1 MASLVAKTV
10 RGRRYWQIVTSRRV
24 HGQPRQ
30 VVLAHVGTADR
41 LLARLTQGA
50 GRPTE
55 AKVTAFGL
63 LAALWT
69 LAQRLAIVETIDRE
83 VPKRQ
88 QGATVGQYMLLA
100 ALNRLSAPTSKAGLA
115 RWYQQTALPRW
126 VPVPRPQ
133 LRSQRFWDH
142 MGLLDEPAIRRI
154 EAALAGRLVAEFGL
168 DLRCLCFDCTNF
180 DTFLDSRTP
189 AALAQRG
196 HAKSK
201 RDDLRVVG
209 LALLVSTD
217 FHVPLFSHV
226 YPGNQADAVTFGSV
240 TEELVARYR
249 LLARHLEHVTLVFD
263 KGNNS
268 QDNLEGLAESPYH
281 VVGSLVPSQHPA
293 LLAVPLRRFAACA
306 DPRLE
311 GVAAYRTTQTVF
323 GRPWTLVVTRSAE
336 LLAGQRRGIAQHLA
350 KRRRALGALQQKL
363 QRSQR
368 PGARGKGYTRASL
381 ERHVA
386 ELRRGQY
393 VGEILRITVADRRGR
408 LTLRYHTDPA
418 ALARLTRTV
427 LGKRILFTDNHDWTT
442 EEIILA
448 YRSQCHVEAAFR
460 EMKDPHGVSWDP
472 LHHWTDQKI
481 RVHAFYCVLALM
493 LSSLLHRQAAQAGIA
508 LSLARIREELA
519 AIREVLTLH
528 LPAEGPPGGRLR
540 AFTTYV
546 PPSPEGAKLAAL
558 FDLDRLKVR

>member
-1 MASLVAKTV
+1 MASLVAKAV
-10 RGRRYWQIVTSRRV
+10 RGHRYWQIVTSRRIR
-24 HGQPRQ
+24 GQPRQ
-30 VVLAHVGTADR
+30 VVLAHLGTADA

-50 GRPTE
+50 GQPTE
-55 AKVTAFGL
+55 AKVTAFGF

-100 ALNRLSAPTSKAGLA
+100 ALNRLTAPTSKAGLA
-115 RWYQQTALPRW
+115 RWYQQTVLPRW
-126 VPVPRPQ
+126 LPVPRPQ

-154 EAALAGRLVAEFGL
+154 EAALAARLVQEFGI
-168 DLRCLCFDCTNF
+168 DLGCLCFDCTNF
-180 DTFLDSRTP
+180 DTFLDSRTLS
-189 AALAQRG
+189 ALAQRG

-217 FHVPLFSHV
+217 FHIPLFSQV

-240 TEELVARYR
+240 TEALVARYR
-249 LLARHLEHVTLVFD
+249 LLAQHLAHVTLVFD

-268 QDNLEGLAESPYH
+268 ADNLAALEGSPYH

-293 LLAVPLRRFAACA
+293 LLAVPLQRFAPCA
-306 DPRLE
+306 DPRLA
-311 GVAAYRTTQTVF
+311 GVTAYRTTGTVF

-336 LLAGQRRGIAQHLA
+336 LLAGQLRGIAQHLA
-350 KRRRALGALQQKL
+350 KRRRALATLQHKL
-363 QRSQR
+363 ARSQR

-381 ERHVA
+381 EKHVA

-393 VGEILRITVADRRGR
+393 LGELLRITVTVRRGR
-408 LTLRYHTDPA
+408 LILHYRTDGA

-427 LGKRILFTDNHDWTT
+427 LGKRILFTDNHDWPT
-442 EEIILA
+442 EAIILA
-448 YRSQCHVEAAFR
+448 YRSQCHIEAAFR

-472 LHHWTDQKI
+472 RHHWTDQKI

-493 LSSLLHRQAAQAGIA
+493 LSSLLHRQAVQAGIA

-519 AIREVLTLH
+519 AIQEVLTLH
-528 LPAEGPPGGRLR
+528 PPAEGRRLQ

-546 PPSPEGAKLAAL
+546 PPSPEGAQLAAL